1 MKILR
6 NNLVVVVIL
15 SVMLSSTASANPL
28 NDLIKGHLNEA
39 TKLIDL
45 FNKSLNDT
53 DSLINRIEDAMYQK
67 SGAVYKDIR
76 FLADG
81 LNQRFKDNETTLV
94 KLQGLKDS
102 DCALALAD
110 TSKSAESLEAIDT
123 CYELRDAL
131 GAATDAR
138 GATTQGLDLLN
149 NALSKY
155 VALLEGL
162 DAAKAKAAEEKAVA
176 EEKKVQ
182 EEQVAAE
189 AKAKVAA
196 AKATA
201 AKAAATKKTTITCVK
216 GKLTKKI
223 TAVKPKCPSG
233 YKLKK

>member
-1 MKILR
+1 MKTLK

-45 FNKSLNDT
+45 FNKSSDET
-53 DSLINRIEDAMYQK
+53 DSLSARVQNAIDGKNA
-67 SGAVYKDIR
+67 GVYSELR
-76 FLADG
+76 SLTET
-81 LNQRFKDNETTLV
+81 LNQRFKDNGITLV

-138 GATTQGLDLLN
+138 GATAQGLDLLN
-149 NALSKY
+149 NTLSKY

-162 DAAKAKAAEEKAVA
+162 DAAKAKAAEEKAAA

-182 EEQVAAE
+182 EEKAAAE
-189 AKAKVAA
+189 AKAAA
-196 AKATA
+196 AKAAA
-201 AKAAATKKTTITCVK
+201 AKAAATKKTTITCIK
-216 GKLTKKI
+216 GKLTKKV
-223 TAVKPKCPSG
+223 TAVKPKCPTG
-233 YKLKK
+233 YKVKK

>member
-6 NNLVVVVIL
+6 NNLVVVIIL

-123 CYELRDAL
+123 CYELRNAL
-131 GAATDAR
+131 GAATDSR

-182 EEQVAAE
+182 EEQDAAE
-189 AKAKVAA
+189 AKAKAA
-196 AKATA
+196 TAKATK
-201 AKAAATKKTTITCVK
+201 AKAASTKKTTITCVK
-216 GKLTKKI
+216 GKLTKKV
-223 TAVKPKCPSG
+223 TAVKPKCPAG
-233 YKLKK
+233 YKKKV